1 MKAQHSHLGFGVFV
15 AEGDKLVHR
24 LTRLLSGPAIGARA
38 SACGR
43 WIGGPSEVCGA
54 FGEFLRGSARGAG
67 GIDGLYDLSGH
78 PGAGRSAATGI
89 VGRPA
94 LGPRADEALLVIM
107 PPGRRRFLFEQAGP
121 E

>member
-1 MKAQHSHLGFGVFV
+1 MTSWCTGSPDSSLGLRSVLAPPHAADGLEAHLRSAGRSVDLFV
-15 AEGDKLVHR
+15 APRAVLEE
-24 LTRLLSGPAIGARA
+24 LTGFMIYQ
-38 SACGR
+38 
-43 WIGGPSEVCGA
+43 
-54 FGEFLRGSARGAG
+54 
-67 GIDGLYDLSGH
+67 GIL
-78 PGAGRSAATGI
+78 GAGRGAATGI